1 MSGGVDVQVP
11 TRGVLAIGAGLLLGS
26 PSFGLVTDVDET
38 PLSQTMAF
46 DPGLNMIV
54 RRDETAAYGQQFS
67 PDMEYRYVEAEDM
80 VDRTAGDGWQV
91 SPHGLPALFSDAKW
105 GAPHLS
111 GTGVAMAKPAEA
123 VAEIRRTVALTQGGK
138 YTLWVRYETVRG
150 SAAAFLVVLRRGDK
164 EVASHRFNDT
174 SAALDDLGSRLLWE
188 AMPPVDLSP
197 GEVEIALIKPPDGRP
212 SGDGLSVPKA
222 GPRSIDAI
230 LLTNHTSYRP
240 SGQRIPSG
248 LSDIRARLDVLKV
261 GAERA
266 VLTWM
271 PARFG
276 YFDAGFWPESTE
288 RLDPSLEFT
297 LPQGATENRL
307 LLLTSASAEPLAVQP
322 VLEWD
327 APDAGAEQAL
337 DVKVVAQMESRYFG
351 WVPNA
356 LLARRTIGLG
366 PYRTAGL
373 WVGVNTER
381 MRPGTQ
387 SGRIRF
393 EERGRTVAVTPF
405 RIRVTAARI
414 EKRPEM
420 LCLLWEGNY
429 SKGYPAEERAAKRL
443 TYTRHAL
450 AYGQNVFRGAPRC
463 TYAEALELG
472 VKAFIVG
479 GQWTKTDS
487 KDEFVARWRVDFEK
501 HINEFRALGYPDGV
515 LWVEAF
521 DEPTDARLEF
531 WLGCVQAAKEIA
543 PDAKIWVNPPWEIKV
558 SQATLETMARFTD
571 VWWPFVGNLTVPGRV
586 EFLKATGKPVGYYNE
601 RGQGNL
607 HPTMS
612 YRYYR
617 RLPLLVARYDL
628 QGLGF
633 WAHSFYYSDPWD
645 DLDTSP
651 NYPEAAVVYPG
662 TAGPVETLNLRAWRE
677 GYDHLLALYSLRQLT
692 TPADRAARAAAFL
705 DAASLAR
712 QDELRRDLWD
722 ELERQAD
729 QAR

>member
-1 MSGGVDVQVP
+1 
-11 TRGVLAIGAGLLLGS
+11 LLLGS
-26 PSFGLVTDVDET
+26 ASFGLMTAVDEA

-46 DPGLNMIV
+46 DSGLNMIV
-54 RRDETAAYGQQFS
+54 RRGETAAYGQQFS
-67 PDMEYRYVEAEDM
+67 PDLEYRYVEAEDM
-80 VDRTAGDGWQV
+80 VGGTTGDGWQV
-91 SPHGLPALFSDAKW
+91 SPHGLPGLFSDTKW

-111 GTGVAMAKPAEA
+111 GTGVAMAKPGDA
-123 VAEIRRTVALTQGGK
+123 VAEIRRTVTLAQGGT
-138 YTLWVRYETVRG
+138 YALWVRYETVRG
-150 SAAAFLVVLRRGDK
+150 SAAPFLVVLRQGDK
-164 EVASHRFNDT
+164 DVASQRFNDT
-174 SAALDDLGSRLLWE
+174 SAALDDLRSRLLWE
-188 AMPPVDLSP
+188 AMPPVVLSP
-197 GEVEIALIKPPDGRP
+197 GEVEIALIKPSDALP
-212 SGDGLSVPKA
+212 SGA
-222 GPRSIDAI
+222 GGSEAKVESRSIDAV

-248 LSDIRARLDVLKV
+248 LSDIRARLDGLKV

-266 VLTWM
+266 VLTWTQTQ
-271 PARFG
+271 FG
-276 YFDAGFWPESTE
+276 YFDAGVWPESAE

-307 LLLTSASAEPLAVQP
+307 LLLTSVSAEPLAVQP
-322 VLEWD
+322 VIEWD

-337 DVKVVAQMESRYFG
+337 DVKVVVQMESRYFG

-356 LLARRTIGLG
+356 LLPRRTIGLG

-373 WVGVNTER
+373 WVGVNTEG
-381 MRPGTQ
+381 MRSGVQ
-387 SGRIRF
+387 GGRIRF
-393 EERGRTVAVTPF
+393 EEHGRTVAVTPF
-405 RIRVTAARI
+405 RIRVTSARL
-414 EKRPEM
+414 EKRPEL

-429 SKGYPAEERAAKRL
+429 AKGYPAEERAAKRL

-463 TYAEALELG
+463 TYTEALELG

-479 GQWTKTDS
+479 GPWTKTDS
-487 KDEFVARWRVDFEK
+487 KDEFVARWREGFEK
-501 HINEFRALGYPDGV
+501 SINEFRALGYPDGF

-521 DEPTDARLEF
+521 DEPNDAGLDR
-531 WLGCVQAAKEIA
+531 WLGCVQAAKDIA
-543 PDAKIWVNPPWEIKV
+543 PDAKIWVNPPWEIKI
-558 SQATLETMARFTD
+558 SEATLQTMARSVD

-607 HPTMS
+607 NPTMS

-633 WAHSFYYSDPWD
+633 WAHSFYYADPWD
-645 DLDTSP
+645 DLDTKP

-662 TAGPVETLNLRAWRE
+662 TTGPVETINLRAWRE
-677 GYDHLLALYSLRQLT
+677 GYDHLLALYSVREAA
-692 TPADRAARAAAFL
+692 TPADRAAGAAAFL

-712 QDELRRDLWD
+712 QDELRRELW
-722 ELERQAD
+722 ETLESQAN
-729 QAR
+729 QGK